1 MEHTGSLHKDPRK
14 TIRETVV
21 QEPRAVAGFCAKI
34 CCQEFVVRTTI
45 CQRTHGTIKS
55 AKSCQVCHKDT
66 SKEPSSKKHNIRHKR
81 ADEKVTEVLPL
92 SRTPRFWKRQW
103 RTGKTNICIRTNSC
117 PQLYSTRGAKPVPF
131 VLVFALEPHR
141 WQGRTLSGIRD
152 ERNSHCFTTDCIGF
166 NWFRCAGQHF
176 RLKVYFKKKK
186 NKEIRLAR
194 LRASYRYSIRTSLW
208 DQGLS
213 WFVQIW
219 GGKLH
224 LLHSW
229 RAHWEFPCRWLCHSV
244 PSCMFC
250 SSLNS
255 FDNFY
260 IDFLR
265 SSGLS

>member
-1 MEHTGSLHKDPRK
+1 MKKWPKSYPCHARRDSENGNGALVKQTFASEQIRVPNYIPQGELSQCLLFLCLLWNHTGGRGELFQASEMSAILIVLRPTASVLTDF
-14 TIRETVV
+14 
-21 QEPRAVAGFCAKI
+21 AVLASIF
-34 CCQEFVVRTTI
+34 
-45 CQRTHGTIKS
+45 
-55 AKSCQVCHKDT
+55 D
-66 SKEPSSKKHNIRHKR
+66 
-81 ADEKVTEVLPL
+81 
-92 SRTPRFWKRQW
+92 W
-103 RTGKTNICIRTNSC
+103 R
-117 PQLYSTRGAKPVPF
+117 ST
-131 VLVFALEPHR
+131 L
-141 WQGRTLSGIRD
+141 
-152 ERNSHCFTTDCIGF
+152 
-166 NWFRCAGQHF
+166 
-176 RLKVYFKKKK
+176 KKK

-260 IDFLR
+260 MDFLR

>member
-1 MEHTGSLHKDPRK
+1 VEHTGSLHKDPRK

-176 RLKVYFKKKK
+176 RLKVYLKKKEQRNSPSTFK
-186 NKEIRLAR
+186 SIVSLFHPHVAVGSRFIMVCPNLGRQ
-194 LRASYRYSIRTSLW
+194 ASPSPFLEGSLGVSL
-208 DQGLS
+208 QVVVPFCAFMYVL
-213 WFVQIW
+213 FVSQFVW
-219 GGKLH
+219 
-224 LLHSW
+224 
-229 RAHWEFPCRWLCHSV
+229 
-244 PSCMFC
+244 
-250 SSLNS
+250 
-255 FDNFY
+255 
-260 IDFLR
+260 
-265 SSGLS
+265 